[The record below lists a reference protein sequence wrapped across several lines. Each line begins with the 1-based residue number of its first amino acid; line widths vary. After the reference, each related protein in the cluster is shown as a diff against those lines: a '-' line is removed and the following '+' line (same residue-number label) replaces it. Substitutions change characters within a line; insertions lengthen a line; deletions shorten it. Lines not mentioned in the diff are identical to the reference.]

1 MKSIPEKRPASPPPH
16 KKILFMNGNSRLIR
30 ALWSAECDEKAAR
43 YGFEVAIPARDRD
56 LPAETWPQLLPEYD
70 GVITSW
76 GSPVCTAELLARPG
90 SQSSAMPPVPPPPS
104 PMTRPTAPPSGW

>member
-56 LPAETWPQLLPEYD
+56 LPAEAWPQLLPEYD

-76 GSPVCTAELLARPG
+76 GPAGRWIKLSCSLQNGVLNVGKRTKKKRQMQRL
-90 SQSSAMPPVPPPPS
+90 
-104 PMTRPTAPPSGW
+104 